1 MSGILNF
8 ESAVNNNNKR
18 AEKMNA
24 VGKLTSEDFETAYLY
39 FNGNCVYSGKPIDT
53 KLSIEH
59 IIPVMSGGHSLAFN
73 CVPVIKKYNEQKSG
87 FHLLD
92 WWRMQTDEN
101 GNSLYN
107 PHRLLKLINYM
118 IKCLEVI
125 NEKNKKDYVLTDNE
139 IDKFLNENLGML
151 NLDFSKP
158 YKKPT
163 YKNISKIETYLRKE
177 MTQEE
182 YMAKMYDEL
191 ERFKLNVAIFF
202 EEALYELSKDIPQ
215 EIIDALKQKIS
226 SIPNIYIDDKK
237 VFKKEMDE
245 KDIAIR
251 KNVIEWSER
260 EKIDNKYGIIGYMDF
275 EVLKKQQD
283 VSLFLDGR
291 KQKILELLGA
301 NEKDFDNIV
310 NRIPN
315 ILTDL
320 DVEDRINDLVNGL
333 KINTNKIENKS
344 SELYRYVTNK
354 PDLLLSGENMDILL
368 QYARKY
374 DIDKRIFKKGIP
386 ITTILDN
393 LELAIDVVKKAD
405 FGLEDKFNTRIIEKI
420 INNSNGNLLREAFK
434 NLKKIVK
441 NGSNED
447 DRKITERDAAKWFIC
462 ISEKYNAMEMFSG
475 KRIQQTKNLYQNME
489 FDKEGFLKGVN
500 PNAYVVPKIIRFA
513 NLNIERDAEAE
524 LIENVFT
531 SSRIRRGER
540 ADKLLKELAR
550 RLLEEYPDYSEED
563 IVQEASRWFVFISE
577 MSQVSLDMMFDVK
590 NHEEYMKITQKH
602 YKEMKF
608 NEKGEFV
615 DCKLEE
621 LKGQILGVDYMKI
634 VNYYF
639 HPKGNFYFINGEK
652 VPKEEIQ
659 NILEEELS
667 MCKSKKEVK
676 RVCIKALKKMS
687 AKEKRVCEK

>member
-1 MSGILNF
+1 MDDILNF
-8 ESAVNNNNKR
+8 KNAVNSNNKR
-18 AEKMNA
+18 AEKVNA
-24 VGKLTSEDFETAYLY
+24 VGQLTEADFETAYLY
-39 FNGNCVYSGKPIDT
+39 FNGNCVYSGKPIGT
-53 KLSIEH
+53 KMSIEH

-73 CVPVIKKYNEQKSG
+73 CVPVIKRYNEQKSG

-92 WWRMQTDEN
+92 WWRIQTNEN
-101 GNSLYN
+101 GKSLYN

-125 NEKNKKDYVLTDNE
+125 DEESKKDYVLTDNE
-139 IDKFLNENLGML
+139 IDKYLNENLEML
-151 NLDFSKP
+151 QKDFGKP

-163 YKNISKIETYLRKE
+163 YKNISKIENYMKRE
-177 MTQEE
+177 MSQEE
-182 YMAKMYDEL
+182 YVAKMYDEL
-191 ERFKLNVAIFF
+191 DRFKLNVAIFF
-202 EEALYELSKDIPQ
+202 EEAMYELSKDIPQ
-215 EIIDALKQKIS
+215 EIIDVLKQKINN
-226 SIPNIYIDDKK
+226 IPNIYIDDKK

-245 KDIAIR
+245 TDIAIR
-251 KNVIEWSER
+251 KAVIEWSEG

-275 EVLKKQQD
+275 EVLKTQKD
-283 VSLFLDGR
+283 VKVFLDER
-291 KQKILELLGA
+291 KQKILELFGA
-301 NEKDFDNIV
+301 NEEDFDNIV
-310 NRIPN
+310 NKIPN

-320 DVEDRINDLVNGL
+320 DIEVRVNDLVDGL
-333 KINTNKIENKS
+333 KINTNKVDGKS
-344 SELYRYVTNK
+344 SELYRYVTKK
-354 PDLLLSGENMDILL
+354 PDLVLSGENMDILL
-368 QYARKY
+368 QYAQKY

-386 ITTILDN
+386 MSTILDN

-405 FGLEDKFNTRIIEKI
+405 FGLDDKFNTRIIEKI
-420 INNSNGNLLREAFK
+420 INNSNGNSLREAFK

-441 NGSNED
+441 NTSKQKD
-447 DRKITERDAAKWFIC
+447 IQFIERDAAKWFVC

-475 KRIQQTKNLYQNME
+475 KRIQQTKNLYKNME
-489 FDKEGFLKGVN
+489 FDGEGFLKGVN

-563 IVQEASRWFVFISE
+563 IVQEASRWFIFISE
-577 MSQVSLDMMFDVK
+577 MSQVSLDMMFDTK
-590 NHEEYMKITQKH
+590 NHEEYMKVTQKH
-602 YKEMKF
+602 YKEMRF
-608 NEKGEFV
+608 NEKGEFIE
-615 DCKLEE
+615 CKLEE

-639 HPKGNFYFINGEK
+639 RPKGNFYFINGKK

-667 MCKSKKEVK
+667 KCKSKKEVK
-676 RVCIKALKKMS
+676 RVCIRILKKMS

>member
-1 MSGILNF
+1 MDERLNF

-24 VGKLTSEDFETAYLY
+24 VGKLTSEEFETAYRY

-92 WWRMQTDEN
+92 WWRMQTNEN
-101 GNSLYN
+101 GKSLYN

-125 NEKNKKDYVLTDNE
+125 DSSDISKHVLGNNE
-139 IDKFLNENLGML
+139 IDKYLDDNLEML
-151 NLDFSKP
+151 NKDFSMP
-158 YKKPT
+158 YKKPA
-163 YKNISKIETYLRKE
+163 YKNISKIETYMRME

-191 ERFKLNVAIFF
+191 DRFKLNVAIFF
-202 EEALYELSKDIPQ
+202 EEAMYELSKDIPQ
-215 EIIDALKQKIS
+215 EVIDTLKEKIS
-226 SIPNIYIDDKK
+226 NIPNIYIDGKK

-245 KDIAIR
+245 KDIAVR
-251 KNVIEWSER
+251 KNVIKWSES

-275 EVLKKQQD
+275 EVLKAQED
-283 VSLFLDGR
+283 IIAFLDER
-291 KQKILELLGA
+291 KQKILSLLNA
-301 NEKDFDNIV
+301 NEKDFNNIV
-310 NRIPN
+310 NKIPN

-320 DVEDRINDLVNGL
+320 DAEERINDLVNGL
-333 KINTNKIENKS
+333 KINTNKIDGKS

-354 PDLLLSGENMDILL
+354 PDLLLSGENMDVLL

-393 LELAIDVVKKAD
+393 LELAIDVVKKAN
-405 FGLEDKFNTRIIEKI
+405 FGLEDQFNTRIIEKI
-420 INNSNGNLLREAFK
+420 INNSNGKSLREAFK

-441 NGSNED
+441 NETKVK
-447 DRKITERDAAKWFIC
+447 DRKVIEREASKWFIC

-475 KRIQQTKNLYQNME
+475 KRINQTRNLYKNME
-489 FDKEGFLKGVN
+489 FDEEGFLKGVN
-500 PNAYVVPKIIRFA
+500 PNAYIVPKIIRFA
-513 NLNIERDAEAE
+513 NLKIERESEAE
-524 LIENVFT
+524 LIQNVFG
-531 SSRIRRGER
+531 SYRIRSGER

-550 RLLEEYPDYSEED
+550 RLLEEFPDYSEED
-563 IVQEASRWFVFISE
+563 IIQEASRWFVFISE
-577 MSQVSLDMMFDVK
+577 MSQVSLDTMFDEK
-590 NHEEYMKITQKH
+590 NREEYMRVTQKH
-602 YKEMKF
+602 YKDMKF
-608 NEKGEFV
+608 NEKGEFI

-621 LKGQILGVDYMKI
+621 LSGHIVGMDYMKI
-634 VNYYF
+634 VNSYL
-639 HPKGNFYFINGEK
+639 HSKGDCYLINGK
-652 VPKEEIQ
+652 MVPKEEIQ

-667 MCKSKKEVK
+667 KCKSKKEVK
-676 RVCIKALKKMS
+676 SVCIRILKKLS
-687 AKEKRVCEK
+687 SKEKER